1 MRKAIDLLCVFSLLI
16 LSVSGTFAAPGDP
29 DYTFGF
35 LGVKTDH
42 DDIYDMTPRAIAQQS
57 DGKLL
62 VAGSYISRTYNVN
75 RVLLRRYNTNGSI
88 DLNFGLSGFAVAQIY
103 PSIVE
108 IYGTGRCLL
117 VQRDGRIVVA
127 GEDYSGNSVAWR
139 FNPNGELDTAFG
151 TDGIVTLL
159 AAPALPLTVVLS
171 QGKLLF
177 GISRSYPDPSML
189 KRLNGNGSADPTFGN
204 LGSVEIGLN
213 GLGALAVN
221 PATGKLIVAGIN
233 DSTTALQHFNSNG
246 TYDTAFGTDG
256 IVPVPLSTNCGTYTM
271 TLHWLTSLV
280 IQSDSNVIVGGLV
293 QGIGGCNVASCYG
306 NGVVRLRANDALDTS
321 YGING
326 FAVRCDGRVTGPKL
340 KLASNASSQILV
352 ALGTPI
358 VGTSDRF
365 RRYSSL
371 GFQNLVFTGEDPVDF
386 LSQNSDGKIVTV
398 RGYGDIRLARYQ
410 P

>member
-1 MRKAIDLLCVFSLLI
+1 MKKAVHLLCVCSLLV
-16 LSVSGTFAAPGDP
+16 LSVLGTYAAPGDP

-42 DDIYDMTPRAIAQQS
+42 DDIYDMTPQAIAQQS

-62 VAGSYISRTYNVN
+62 VAGRYTSRTYNVN
-75 RVLLRRYNTNGSI
+75 RVLLRRYNTNGSV
-88 DLNFGLSGFAVAQIY
+88 DLNFGLSGFGVAQIY

-108 IYGTGRCLL
+108 IYGTSRCLL

-127 GEDYSGNSVAWR
+127 GNDYSGNTVAWR
-139 FNPNGELDTAFG
+139 FDPNGELDTTFG

-159 AAPALPLTVVLS
+159 ALPALPTGVVLS

-177 GISRSYPDPSML
+177 GISRSYPDPSIL
-189 KRLNGNGSADPTFGN
+189 KRLNSDGSADTTFGGF
-204 LGSVEIGLN
+204 GSVEIGLQTF
-213 GLGALAVN
+213 GPLAIN
-221 PATGKLIVAGIN
+221 PANGKLIVAGSN

-246 TYDTAFGTDG
+246 THDTTFGTDG
-256 IVPVPLSTNCGTYTM
+256 IVSVPLSTSCGTYTM
-271 TLHWLTSLV
+271 TLHFLSSLV
-280 IQSDSNVIVGGLV
+280 IQSDSNVIVGGFV
-293 QGIGGCNVASCYG
+293 QGIGGCNLASCYG

-340 KLASNASSQILV
+340 KLASNVSNQILT

-358 VGTSDRF
+358 AGTSDRF
-365 RRYSSL
+365 RRYSSA
-371 GFQNLVFTGEDPVDF
+371 GFQNLVFTGEDPIDF
-386 LSQNSDGKIVTV
+386 LTQNGDGKIVTV